1 MDRKNRLNRVVLA
14 LVLFLACF
22 SCYSVQA
29 ISSIKESALNSDSA
43 SEHSSEHSS
52 SGHNASLNTES
63 DGGNTDDDM
72 SPEKVF
78 KISVKENDK
87 KTAIVSFDIAD
98 GYQLYQE
105 HFQFQSLANEPFKAS
120 AITLPK
126 PIVKKDEYL
135 GEYKVYKKH
144 LDITVPLSTIAEKTG
159 FRIQYQGCSDGFC
172 YPPMHK
178 QIIIGKN
185 GSVEIQNISAET
197 FREDPKLATAKLAK
211 AASKEKSHAMSVES
225 HPDSEGIIA
234 SASASTDP
242 TTAESSGASKSSNTS
257 ANAAVA
263 AAATA
268 HSSSDA
274 EPTESDTDRI
284 ADLFHSKNLFVT
296 LLAFL
301 GLGVM
306 LACTPCVLPMVPIL
320 ANILVGQDQPLT
332 RKRSLYLASLYV
344 LSVSVCYSFAGI
356 AAALLGSHLQTT
368 LQQPIFLIGL
378 SFLLLLFALNQFNML
393 HVQLPSIFSNALH
406 QLEQKQKHGSA
417 VGAIA
422 MGAISALMV
431 SPCVTPALVGAL
443 TYIGQTGNA
452 FLGGAA
458 LFALAFGMGLPLL
471 IVACVGS
478 HLLPKAGPWMR
489 HIKSIT
495 GVLLVALAISVLMR
509 AVPLTG
515 GPSQASLSAPFVAV
529 HDKDELNQALAS
541 ARSQKKPVILDVY
554 ADWCISCRQMDKE
567 VFENRDVLQRLSSV
581 QLLRL
586 DLTKQTSASEQLQKE
601 LGIVGPPMVL
611 FFGPDGREAKAYR
624 MAGKSETNIFIERLN
639 KFLEHSNGKGKDVKG
654 KG

>member
-1 MDRKNRLNRVVLA
+1 MDRKNRFNCVALA

-22 SCYSVQA
+22 SCFSVQA
-29 ISSIKESALNSDSA
+29 ISSVKESASEQSA
-43 SEHSSEHSS
+43 SASDKSPSDHSTALIAKS
-52 SGHNASLNTES
+52 S
-63 DGGNTDDDM
+63 DGDAEDTDAL

-78 KISVKENDK
+78 KISVNVKETDK

-105 HFQFQSLANEPFKAS
+105 HFHFQSLANEPFKAS
-120 AITLPK
+120 AINLPK

-135 GEYKVYKKH
+135 GEIKVYKKH
-144 LDITVPLSTIAEKTG
+144 LDITVPLSTVAEKTG
-159 FRIQYQGCSDGFC
+159 FRMQYQGCSEGFC

-178 QIIIGKN
+178 QITIGKN
-185 GSVEIQNISAET
+185 GHVEIQNISAAT
-197 FREDPKLATAKLAK
+197 FREDPKIAIAKLSK
-211 AASKEKSHAMSVES
+211 ATSKEQSHAMSVEVDPAS
-225 HPDSEGIIA
+225 DALIS
-234 SASASTDP
+234 SASA
-242 TTAESSGASKSSNTS
+242 ASIADKSSS
-257 ANAAVA
+257 A
-263 AAATA
+263 T
-268 HSSSDA
+268 SSS

-284 ADLFHSKNLFVT
+284 ADLFHSKNFFFT

-368 LQQPIFLIGL
+368 LQQPIFLIVL

-417 VGAIA
+417 LGAVA

-489 HIKSIT
+489 HIKSLT
-495 GVLLVALAISVLMR
+495 GVLLLVLSVSILMR

-515 GPSQASLSAPFVAV
+515 GPSQASLAAPFVAV
-529 HDKDELNQALAS
+529 HDKEELSQALAS
-541 ARSQKKPVILDVY
+541 ASSQKKPVILDVY

-567 VFENRDVLQRLSSV
+567 VFENHDVLKRLTSV

-586 DLTKQTSASEQLQKE
+586 DLTKQTTASEQLQKE
-601 LGIVGPPMVL
+601 LGIIGPPMVL
-611 FFGPDGREAKAYR
+611 FFGPDGTEAKAYR
-624 MAGKSETNIFIERLN
+624 MAGKSETNSFIERLN
-639 KFLEHSNGKGKDVKG
+639 KFLEHSKEKG
-654 KG
+654 